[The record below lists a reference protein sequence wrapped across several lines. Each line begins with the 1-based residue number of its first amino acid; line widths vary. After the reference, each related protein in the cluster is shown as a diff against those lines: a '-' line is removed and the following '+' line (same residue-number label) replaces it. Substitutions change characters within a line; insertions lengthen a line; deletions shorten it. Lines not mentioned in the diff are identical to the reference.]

1 MEMKMDT
8 QEKRLLIVND
18 KLSREPEISRWL
30 WALEDGR
37 VETLERLDG
46 MDPAMVDWL
55 PPDDQSSIGSV
66 LYHVAL
72 IEADWLYSE
81 VLVQP
86 YPTAV
91 IDLFPIDH
99 RDEQGRLSQ
108 VVGESL
114 GEHLARLAKVRQL
127 LLDVFEPMD
136 LADFR
141 RIRSLPAYD
150 VTPEWVLHH
159 LIQHE
164 AEHRSQMHGLRLAA
178 ERQFVGVV

>member
-1 MEMKMDT
+1 
-8 QEKRLLIVND
+8 
-18 KLSREPEISRWL
+18 LSSEPEISRWV

-37 VETLERLDG
+37 QETLERLEG
-46 MDPAMVDWL
+46 MDPALVDWL
-55 PPDDQSSIGSV
+55 PPGDQSSIGSV

-72 IEADWLYSE
+72 IEVDWLFSE

-86 YPTAV
+86 YPPAV
-91 IDLFPIDH
+91 IDLFSIDH
-99 RDEQGRLSQ
+99 RDSQGRLSQ
-108 VVGESL
+108 VFGMSL
-114 GEHLARLAKVRQL
+114 DEHLARLAAVRQMV
-127 LLDVFEPMD
+127 LDTFEPMD

-164 AEHRSQMHGLRLAA
+164 AEHRSQLEGLRLAA
-178 ERQFVGVV
+178 ERQLVGGV